1 MLARHHQDDMKHF
14 LGAGI
19 PINLHLPYCY
29 WVRIWLQLFTIEKK
43 NLQNKNATVTE
54 LEGCCRSKDVIQGG
68 PKKTA
73 INRGEITP

>member
-43 NLQNKNATVTE
+43 TFRTKMPLLLSWRVVVDPRMSYKV
-54 LEGCCRSKDVIQGG
+54 G
-68 PKKTA
+68 PK
-73 INRGEITP
+73 NQL